1 MIDWIRPSR
10 QWLLSSAL
18 SGPDVRGLAR
28 IAPGLSNGRPDSGLA
43 LCSTHYER
51 IWQWRRAGKPQLA
64 SLDARMGRLC
74 STDNDAAWLSAR
86 TGRDVAG
93 RATMPMSRPIGECA
107 CAWASTS
114 ATQSQTARTCTA
126 MASMPPP
133 GWRPYA
139 RWVAFAFHAQCE
151 TMCTVVS
158 TCHSSHSGR

>member
-1 MIDWIRPSR
+1 MIMIDWIRPSR

-74 STDNDAAWLSAR
+74 STDNDAAWLSAER
-86 TGRDVAG
+86 AGTSLGGLRCRHPAGGPMPGGWHLRFTLSGDHVHGRLNLSFEPFGTLTLKNIA
-93 RATMPMSRPIGECA
+93 RPA
-107 CAWASTS
+107 
-114 ATQSQTARTCTA
+114 
-126 MASMPPP
+126 
-133 GWRPYA
+133 
-139 RWVAFAFHAQCE
+139 
-151 TMCTVVS
+151 
-158 TCHSSHSGR
+158 